1 MASVV
6 VRAAAWPHLVALG
19 VQRWTLAAW
28 QVVPMEVWPYSFS
41 GSEGGPDS
49 FSLLHLV
56 SGLNGLPR
64 LCSRCQSAVRTCS
77 APLAACSG
85 RAVGAR
91 LQPWGGRPW
100 RLLFARPAQ
109 RAQRAA
115 FGGAASGQGWRRA
128 RVQRAAHRVLD
139 GGHAVGVR
147 HQQRGPRRPILAALG
162 QEVQRAALG
171 GAAGAWV
178 RRRARVQR
186 AARRVLDG
194 GHAVGVQRQQLQGRP
209 RRPILAALG
218 QEVQRAAL
226 GGAAGA

>member
-1 MASVV
+1 MCCGGAVLASVV

-77 APLAACSG
+77 APLAVCGG

-91 LQPWGGRPW
+91 LQPRGGRPW
-100 RLLFARPAQ
+100 RAPPRSARPEGSAGCIWW
-109 RAQRAA
+109 RSKWSRVAA
-115 FGGAASGQGWRRA
+115 CS
-128 RVQRAAHRVLD
+128 
-139 GGHAVGVR
+139 
-147 HQQRGPRRPILAALG
+147 
-162 QEVQRAALG
+162 
-171 GAAGAWV
+171 
-178 RRRARVQR
+178 R
-186 AARRVLDG
+186 AARRSSRARWWSCCG
-194 GHAVGVQRQQLQGRP
+194 GTASAAARAPAAYPRSTWSGGSTCCTRWRSRSLSEAACSRAARRSPCARRWSCCGGTASAAARAASAASP
-209 RRPILAALG
+209 RRACAKG
-218 QEVQRAAL
+218 
-226 GGAAGA
+226 